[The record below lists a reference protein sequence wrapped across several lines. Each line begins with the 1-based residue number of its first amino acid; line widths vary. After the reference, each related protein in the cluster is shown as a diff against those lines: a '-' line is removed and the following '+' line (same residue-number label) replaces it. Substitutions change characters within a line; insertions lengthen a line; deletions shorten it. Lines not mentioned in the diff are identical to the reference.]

1 MTSAAGAAP
10 PPPPAPFGP
19 TSSPRQLAW
28 RRMELHGFLLFTV
41 NIFNTAP
48 AGFLKEIG
56 FELRQGLA

>member
-1 MTSAAGAAP
+1 
-10 PPPPAPFGP
+10 
-19 TSSPRQLAW
+19 
-28 RRMELHGFLLFTV
+28 MELHGFLLFTV